1 MSKVSKNGVK
11 FPEVKWV
18 PLSKLVEVEV
28 GRDIKNSHV
37 KTMEDTIRDNG
48 FADVIKVFPLDDDGN
63 YPIAESCHRVRS
75 LKIIHHDEDIDVP
88 VAIIDWIDNKDQEA
102 VQSLII
108 TLNVKGKTWTIYD
121 YVKSHS
127 NVTSR
132 KNHKLFETIKDDM
145 NRLNGLLTNGVVAG
159 IYSKMMMSHTPLRDG
174 TLINDTTDELYI
186 EKLLERIKNLVQM
199 HGRKKV
205 SNQFLRRY
213 VYHLWREQSKL
224 LKNKKPDYDKWCKF
238 LEYTYSQVDALCNN
252 NTLLSD
258 GDATFNQWWA
268 NQRSGF
274 VATLKKA

>member
-1 MSKVSKNGVK
+1 MSKISKNGIK

-18 PLSKLVEVEV
+18 PLSNLVEVEV

-48 FADVIKVFPLDDDGN
+48 FADVIKVFSCDEDGN

-75 LKIIHHDEDIDVP
+75 LK
-88 VAIIDWIDNKDQEA
+88 DQEA
-102 VQSLII
+102 TQGLII

-127 NVTSR
+127 HVTSR

-174 TLINDTTDELYI
+174 TLMNDTTDELYV
-186 EKLLERIKNLVQM
+186 EKLLERLKNLVQM
-199 HGRKKV
+199 HGKRKV

-224 LKNKKPDYDKWCKF
+224 LKNKKPDYDKWCNF
-238 LEYTYSQVDALCNN
+238 LEYTLSQVDALCNN
-252 NTLLSD
+252 NSILSE
-258 GDATFNQWWA
+258 GDAAFKHWWT

-274 VATLKKA
+274 VSTSKKA